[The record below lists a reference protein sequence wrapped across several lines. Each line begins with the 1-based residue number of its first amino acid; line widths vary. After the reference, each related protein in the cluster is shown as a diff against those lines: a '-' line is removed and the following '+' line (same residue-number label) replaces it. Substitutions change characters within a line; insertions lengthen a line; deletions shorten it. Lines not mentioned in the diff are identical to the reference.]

1 MFNPWFEATAAFISE
16 LRNWKKYTLYI
27 LYFFFYHGHAPGRD
41 TQMDSHSQEPNHV
54 EEPVSS
60 RSSFDYTFICELG
73 DTSGRIWTR
82 NIYTIPTW
90 YSPYPN
96 SASDNQH
103 TNSSGIYRAKNCMY
117 NDLIVFIW
125 LSLVVGN
132 ILLKANP
139 KGSKHS
145 YLKTQTAALTLS
157 LLFSSTLQVAI
168 KIFLSVLP

>member
-1 MFNPWFEATAAFISE
+1 
-16 LRNWKKYTLYI
+16 
-27 LYFFFYHGHAPGRD
+27 
-41 TQMDSHSQEPNHV
+41 
-54 EEPVSS
+54 
-60 RSSFDYTFICELG
+60 
-73 DTSGRIWTR
+73 
-82 NIYTIPTW
+82 
-90 YSPYPN
+90 
-96 SASDNQH
+96 
-103 TNSSGIYRAKNCMY
+103 MY